1 MEVTPMHYQ
10 NQRVLLA
17 SKHQKEKAI
26 QPPFEEK
33 LGCRI
38 HVPADYDTDQFGT
51 FTGEIP
57 RKASAYETLI
67 LKAKAAAKQ
76 FGYRYVIS
84 SEGSFGP
91 HPQLYFC
98 PADTE
103 LMAFVDLDN
112 DLIIA
117 EHEVS
122 TETNYSHID
131 ISATDDYE
139 AFLNKAKFPSH
150 GIIVRALNS
159 EENYIQKGIC
169 EREQLK
175 TAIQKA
181 FTYSTTIRLETDI
194 RAMMNPLRMNVIN
207 KLAVKLVHRI
217 QQYCPQC
224 HTPGFG
230 KISSEGH
237 LACISCGTPTELYL
251 RKVLNCLKCEFKT
264 YQARDD
270 GLEFA
275 DQRYC
280 PYCNP

>member
-1 MEVTPMHYQ
+1 MRYQ
-10 NQRVLLA
+10 NQHVLLA
-17 SKHQKEKAI
+17 SKHKKEKAI

-57 RKASAYETLI
+57 RKASAYDTLI
-67 LKAKAAAKQ
+67 QKAKAAAQQ

-103 LMAFVDLDN
+103 LMAFVDLEN

-117 EHEVS
+117 EHELS

-131 ISATDDYE
+131 ISTQDDYE

-169 EREQLK
+169 ELRQLK
-175 TAIQKA
+175 TAIKKA
-181 FTYSTTIRLETDI
+181 FTCSTTIRLETDM
-194 RAMMNPLRMNVIN
+194 RAMMNPLRMNTIN
-207 KLAVKLVHRI
+207 KLAVKLVRRI
-217 QQYCPQC
+217 QQHCPQC

-230 KISSEGH
+230 KISAEGH
-237 LACISCGTPTELYL
+237 LACISCGTPTELYHK
-251 RKVLNCLKCEFKT
+251 KVLNCLKCEFKT

>member
-1 MEVTPMHYQ
+1 MHYQ

-33 LGCRI
+33 LGCTI
-38 HVPADYDTDQFGT
+38 HIPVDYDTDQFGT

-67 LKAKAAAKQ
+67 QKAKAAAQQ

-117 EHEVS
+117 EHELS
-122 TETNYSHID
+122 TETNYGHID
-131 ISATDDYE
+131 ISDQDDYE
-139 AFLNKAKFPSH
+139 AFLDKAKFPSH
-150 GIIVRALNS
+150 GIIIRTLDS
-159 EENYIQKGIC
+159 ENHFIEKGI
-169 EREQLK
+169 RDRDYLK
-175 TAIQKA
+175 TAIKKA
-181 FTYSTTIRLETDI
+181 FEFSPHIRLETDM
-194 RAMMNPLRMNVIN
+194 RAMMNPLRMNTIN

-217 QQYCPQC
+217 QQHCPQC

-230 KISSEGH
+230 KISAEGH
-237 LACISCGTPTELYL
+237 LTCVSCGTPTELYH

>member
-1 MEVTPMHYQ
+1 MHYQ

-33 LGCRI
+33 LGCTI
-38 HVPADYDTDQFGT
+38 HVPVDYDTDQFGT

-67 LKAKAAAKQ
+67 QKAKAAAQQ

-117 EHEVS
+117 EHELS
-122 TETNYSHID
+122 TETNYGHID
-131 ISATDDYE
+131 ISDQDDYE
-139 AFLNKAKFPSH
+139 AFLDKAKFPSH
-150 GIIVRALNS
+150 GIIIRTLDN
-159 EENYIQKGIC
+159 ENHFIEKGI
-169 EREQLK
+169 RDRDYLK
-175 TAIQKA
+175 TAIKKA
-181 FTYSTTIRLETDI
+181 FEFSPRIRLETDM
-194 RAMMNPLRMNVIN
+194 RAMMNPLRMNTIN

-217 QQYCPQC
+217 QQHCPQC

-230 KISSEGH
+230 KISAEGH
-237 LACISCGTPTELYL
+237 LTCVSCGTPTELYH

-264 YQARDD
+264 YQTRDD

>member
-1 MEVTPMHYQ
+1 MHYQ

-33 LGCRI
+33 LGCTI
-38 HVPADYDTDQFGT
+38 HIPVDYDTDQFGT

-67 LKAKAAAKQ
+67 QKAKAAAQQ

-103 LMAFVDLDN
+103 LMAFIDLDN

-117 EHEVS
+117 EHELS

-131 ISATDDYE
+131 ISDQDDYE
-139 AFLNKAKFPSH
+139 AFLDKAKFPSH
-150 GIIVRALNS
+150 GIIIRTLDS
-159 EENYIQKGIC
+159 ENHFIEKGI
-169 EREQLK
+169 RDHDYLRTVIK
-175 TAIQKA
+175 KA
-181 FTYSTTIRLETDI
+181 FEFSPRIRLETDM
-194 RAMMNPLRMNVIN
+194 RAMMNPLRMNTIN

-217 QQYCPQC
+217 QQHCPQC

-230 KISSEGH
+230 KISAEGH
-237 LACISCGTPTELYL
+237 LTCVSCGTPTELYH

>member
-1 MEVTPMHYQ
+1 MHYQ

-33 LGCRI
+33 LGCTI
-38 HVPADYDTDQFGT
+38 HVPVDYDTDQFGT

-67 LKAKAAAKQ
+67 QKAKAAAQQ

-117 EHEVS
+117 EHELS
-122 TETNYSHID
+122 TETNYGHID
-131 ISATDDYE
+131 ISDQDDYE
-139 AFLNKAKFPSH
+139 AFLDKAKFPSH
-150 GIIVRALNS
+150 GIIIRALDS
-159 EENYIQKGIC
+159 ENHFIEKGI
-169 EREQLK
+169 RDRDYLK
-175 TAIQKA
+175 TAIKKA
-181 FTYSTTIRLETDI
+181 FEFSLRIRLETDM
-194 RAMMNPLRMNVIN
+194 RAMMNPLRMNTIN

-217 QQYCPQC
+217 QQHCPQC

-230 KISSEGH
+230 KISAEGH
-237 LACISCGTPTELYL
+237 LTCVSCGTPTELYH

>member
-1 MEVTPMHYQ
+1 MHYQ

-33 LGCRI
+33 LGCTI
-38 HVPADYDTDQFGT
+38 HIPVDYDTDQFGT

-67 LKAKAAAKQ
+67 QKAKAAAQQ

-117 EHEVS
+117 EHELS
-122 TETNYSHID
+122 TETNYGHID
-131 ISATDDYE
+131 ISDQDDYE
-139 AFLNKAKFPSH
+139 TFLDKAKFPSH
-150 GIIVRALNS
+150 GIIIRTLDS
-159 EENYIQKGIC
+159 ENHFIEKGI
-169 EREQLK
+169 RDRDYLK
-175 TAIQKA
+175 TAIKKA
-181 FTYSTTIRLETDI
+181 FDFSPRIRLETDM
-194 RAMMNPLRMNVIN
+194 RAMMNPLRMNTIN

-217 QQYCPQC
+217 QQHCPQC

-230 KISSEGH
+230 KISAEGH
-237 LACISCGTPTELYL
+237 LTCVSCGTPTELYH

>member
-1 MEVTPMHYQ
+1 MHYQ

-33 LGCRI
+33 LGCTI
-38 HVPADYDTDQFGT
+38 HIPVDYDTDQFGT

-67 LKAKAAAKQ
+67 QKAKAAAQQ

-103 LMAFVDLDN
+103 LMAFIDLDN

-117 EHEVS
+117 EHELS
-122 TETNYSHID
+122 TVTNYSHID
-131 ISATDDYE
+131 ISDQDDYE
-139 AFLNKAKFPSH
+139 AFLDKAKFPSH
-150 GIIVRALNS
+150 GIIIRTLDS
-159 EENYIQKGIC
+159 ENHFIEKGI
-169 EREQLK
+169 RDHDYLRTVIK
-175 TAIQKA
+175 KA
-181 FTYSTTIRLETDI
+181 FEFSPRIRLETDM
-194 RAMMNPLRMNVIN
+194 RAMMNPLRMNTIN

-217 QQYCPQC
+217 QQHCPQC

-230 KISSEGH
+230 KISAEGH
-237 LACISCGTPTELYL
+237 LTCVSCGTPTELYH

>member
-1 MEVTPMHYQ
+1 MHYQ

-33 LGCRI
+33 LGCTI
-38 HVPADYDTDQFGT
+38 HIPVDYDTDQFGT

-67 LKAKAAAKQ
+67 QKAKAAAQQ

-103 LMAFVDLDN
+103 LMAFIDLDN

-117 EHEVS
+117 EHELS

-131 ISATDDYE
+131 ISDQDDYE
-139 AFLNKAKFPSH
+139 AFLDKAKFPSH
-150 GIIVRALNS
+150 GIIIRTLDS
-159 EENYIQKGIC
+159 ENHFIEKGI
-169 EREQLK
+169 RDRDYLRTVIK
-175 TAIQKA
+175 KA
-181 FTYSTTIRLETDI
+181 FEFSPRIRLETDM
-194 RAMMNPLRMNVIN
+194 RAMMNPLRMNTIN

-217 QQYCPQC
+217 QQHCPQC

>member
-1 MEVTPMHYQ
+1 MHYQ

-33 LGCRI
+33 LGCTI
-38 HVPADYDTDQFGT
+38 HIPVDYDTDQFGT

-67 LKAKAAAKQ
+67 QKAKAAAQQ

-117 EHEVS
+117 EHELS
-122 TETNYSHID
+122 TETNYGHID
-131 ISATDDYE
+131 ISDQDDYE
-139 AFLNKAKFPSH
+139 AFLDKAKFPSH
-150 GIIVRALNS
+150 GIIIRTLDS
-159 EENYIQKGIC
+159 ENHFIEKGI
-169 EREQLK
+169 RDRDYLK
-175 TAIQKA
+175 TAIKKA
-181 FTYSTTIRLETDI
+181 FDFSPRIRLETDM
-194 RAMMNPLRMNVIN
+194 RAMMNPLRMNTIN

-217 QQYCPQC
+217 QQHCPQC

-230 KISSEGH
+230 KISAEGH
-237 LACISCGTPTELYL
+237 LTCVSCGTPTELYH

>member
-1 MEVTPMHYQ
+1 MLYPVRE
-10 NQRVLLA
+10 A
-17 SKHQKEKAI
+17 S
-26 QPPFEEK
+26 
-33 LGCRI
+33 
-38 HVPADYDTDQFGT
+38 V
-51 FTGEIP
+51 
-57 RKASAYETLI
+57 
-67 LKAKAAAKQ
+67 
-76 FGYRYVIS
+76 
-84 SEGSFGP
+84 P

-117 EHEVS
+117 EHELS
-122 TETNYSHID
+122 TETNYGHID
-131 ISATDDYE
+131 ISDQDDYE
-139 AFLNKAKFPSH
+139 AFLDKAKFPSH
-150 GIIVRALNS
+150 GIIIRALDS
-159 EENYIQKGIC
+159 ENHFIEKGI
-169 EREQLK
+169 RDRDYLK
-175 TAIQKA
+175 TAIKKA
-181 FTYSTTIRLETDI
+181 FEFSPRIRLETDM
-194 RAMMNPLRMNVIN
+194 RAMMNPLRMNTIN

-217 QQYCPQC
+217 QQHCPQC

-230 KISSEGH
+230 KISAEGH
-237 LACISCGTPTELYL
+237 LTCVSCGTPTELYH